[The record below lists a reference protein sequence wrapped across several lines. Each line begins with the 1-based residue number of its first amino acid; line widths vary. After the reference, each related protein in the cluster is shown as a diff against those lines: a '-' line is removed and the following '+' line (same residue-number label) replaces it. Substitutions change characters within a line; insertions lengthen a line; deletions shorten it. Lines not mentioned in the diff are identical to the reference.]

1 MIHARCGIA
10 ALTTSERRR
19 ARCEACVAGRE
30 RQRSR
35 GHVSRNYGIAVP
47 VLVLQHLIL
56 PSPSGDEY

>member
-30 RQRSR
+30 RQRFVHAS
-35 GHVSRNYGIAVP
+35 VN
-47 VLVLQHLIL
+47 VLVGMYHVTTASL
-56 PSPSGDEY
+56 YRY